1 MPRPR
6 QAALPGGFLF
16 SYRCHAAQR
25 GARVMRSVT
34 EYLLKALELDG
45 MAAETTDAALKT
57 RYVDLAACYRLLAA
71 ERQRLIIEGT
81 IPRDE

>member
-1 MPRPR
+1 
-6 QAALPGGFLF
+6 
-16 SYRCHAAQR
+16 
-25 GARVMRSVT
+25 MRSVT